1 VARGVLREINSGRK
15 LDFTSGSRRKVR
27 PPKYE
32 VMVTYAAPHGYV
44 VLMSAMHSDATPG
57 RIVLPRKIRAIRQA
71 LTPEQR
77 VQFAA
82 ELDDIDAGGLRAVV
96 EKWWLTAVLNM
107 SGTWERVEAVK
118 AGAVRTVP
126 VEDVIP
132 DFAELFEQRHSQPYV
147 GHAGR

>member
-1 VARGVLREINSGRK
+1 MPGPSTPAATARMPYLTCGPC
-15 LDFTSGSRRKVR
+15 RKVH

-32 VMVTYAAPHGYV
+32 LMVRHGADGYV
-44 VLMSAMHSDATPG
+44 ASMSAMQSDATPG

-96 EKWWLTAVLNM
+96 EKWWLTAVLNR
-107 SGTWERVEAVK
+107 SGTWERVEQVK
-118 AGAVRTVP
+118 AGAARTVP
-126 VEDVIP
+126 VEDVFP
-132 DFAELFEQRHSQPYV
+132 DFAERFEQRHGQPYV
-147 GHAGR
+147 GHAER